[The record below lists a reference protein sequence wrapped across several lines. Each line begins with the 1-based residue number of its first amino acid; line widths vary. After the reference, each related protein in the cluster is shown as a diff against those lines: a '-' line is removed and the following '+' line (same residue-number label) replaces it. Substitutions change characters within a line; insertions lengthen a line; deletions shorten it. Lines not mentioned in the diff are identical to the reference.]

1 MSKLRP
7 KHRAIVAYHEASHAV
22 AARVQGVGVD
32 RIAMFPTD
40 EGGTPAAAT
49 HSAAYLADKS
59 DPAAC
64 ITGREKDARVALAG
78 NIGQQRARP
87 GSVCADASDQEVA
100 RYAAL
105 CIALLSSGR
114 PEPGPGEMIE
124 LSKTDVNS
132 IDDIRRRL
140 RSEAEALVME
150 HWSAIERVA
159 QALLVRDLLLQ
170 DDIDRLISGRNF

>member
-22 AARVQGVGVD
+22 GARVQGVGVD

-64 ITGREKDARVALAG
+64 IAGHEKDARVALAG
-78 NIGQQRARP
+78 HIGQQRARP
-87 GSVCADASDQEVA
+87 GSVRADAGDIKVA
-100 RYAAL
+100 LKAAV

-114 PEPGPGEMIE
+114 PEPGPGEIK
-124 LSKTDVNS
+124 LSEIDVNS
-132 IDDIRRRL
+132 IDDIFRRL